1 MVDVD
6 QTMNLTP
13 RFFRFGAVCVVLT
26 ALTTLVVHIVPNLW
40 ADATTFEQQV
50 ELRLNPIYMA
60 QRWTILVHCALVI
73 LSMFALGAAKVRSA
87 PALVSFGFLGYLC
100 FGFTEIL
107 RTSISIFAVNRTWR
121 AGYAAAADDAMREQF
136 RSLITA
142 YGGVNQALF
151 FIFYTAFLIGLVC
164 YGLAFLRSEGPKSPL
179 GLLFLAWSL
188 LSLPGFFDAIIGT
201 ESLGG
206 YFEWVGPYFLP
217 LARLS
222 IGVWLWKNAD
232 KPGSS
237 LQRET

>member
-1 MVDVD
+1 
-6 QTMNLTP
+6 MNHTP
-13 RFFRFGAVCVVLT
+13 RFFRFGAVCAVLT

-50 ELRLNPIYMA
+50 ELRLDSIYLA

-73 LSMFALGAAKVRSA
+73 ISMFVLGAAKLRSA

-100 FGFTEIL
+100 FGFTEIV

-121 AGYAAAADDAMREQF
+121 AGHAAAADDATREHF

-142 YGGVNQALF
+142 YGGINDALF

-164 YGLAFLRSEGPKSPL
+164 YGLAFLRSEGRKSHL
-179 GLLFLAWSL
+179 GLLFLTWSF
-188 LSLPGFFDAIIGT
+188 LSVPGFIDGIAGT
-201 ESLGG
+201 ESLGR

-217 LARLS
+217 LARLY
-222 IGVWLWKNAD
+222 IGVWLWKNAEQL
-232 KPGSS
+232 SS
-237 LQRET
+237 TLPQRA